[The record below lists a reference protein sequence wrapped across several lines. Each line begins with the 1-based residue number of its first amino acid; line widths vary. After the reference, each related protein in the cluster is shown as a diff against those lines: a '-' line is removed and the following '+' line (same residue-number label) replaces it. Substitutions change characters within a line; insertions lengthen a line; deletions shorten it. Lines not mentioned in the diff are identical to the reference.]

1 MSQWSGNGG
10 DVVVGVVTLNI
21 GKWTLRKGARLAE
34 NTHSAKS
41 ATNFETVVP
50 DYSGS
55 IEIPWDDTNLP
66 DTDVGLEEGAKV
78 TIVLHYGLSGK
89 FQTLTDTSI
98 ETCEDV
104 DDNANDIIRTVVT
117 FKGGTLTRAIT

>member
-10 DVVVGVVTLNI
+10 GIQVDGVVINI

-34 NTHSAKS
+34 NTHSAKRS
-41 ATNFETVVP
+41 TNFELVVP
-50 DYSGS
+50 DHSGS

-78 TIVLHYGLSGK
+78 TITFDYGLSGK
-89 FQTLTDTSI
+89 FAELVDTSI

-104 DDNANDIIRTVVT
+104 DDNANDIIRTMVT
-117 FKGGTLTRAIT
+117 FKGGQLTHAIS

>member
-10 DVVVGVVTLNI
+10 GITVDGVTINI

-41 ATNFETVVP
+41 ATNFELVVP
-50 DYSGS
+50 DHSGS
-55 IEIPWDDTNLP
+55 LEIPWDDTNLP
-66 DTDVGLEEGAKV
+66 DTDAGLEEGAKV
-78 TIVLHYGLSGK
+78 TIVFNYGQSGK
-89 FQTLTDTSI
+89 FAALTDTSI

-104 DDNANDIIRTVVT
+104 DDNANDIVRTMVT
-117 FKGGTLTRAIT
+117 FKGGVLTRAIT